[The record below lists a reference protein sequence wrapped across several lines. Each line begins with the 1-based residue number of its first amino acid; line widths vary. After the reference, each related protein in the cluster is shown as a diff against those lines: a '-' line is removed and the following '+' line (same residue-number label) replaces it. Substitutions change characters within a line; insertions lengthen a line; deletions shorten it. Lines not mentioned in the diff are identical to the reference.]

1 MSGGK
6 SKRGQRTTRK
16 TAHEGE
22 MSKNDKPKQLED
34 EEENGAAELTD
45 TELAKDSN
53 EDSPTLKEIR
63 EAIMGIKSQMA
74 TIIREELA
82 TFTKDL
88 NQKLLDQASTLD
100 THEKAIADTQKRVS
114 EVEASGMVT
123 KEALLKVL
131 KEQRKLQEKVV
142 DLESR
147 ARRTNI
153 RIYGIP
159 EGVEGDSV
167 ITFVKNLLTTE
178 LPLPDNMPLQIQRAH
193 RSLAQRPGP
202 GTSPRSIIVNFLQ
215 FEVKE
220 MVLRL
225 AWKAKIMLNNKQ
237 VFFDHDYAFEVMEK
251 RRTYKEIKRVLKE
264 KGIRFQTPF
273 TRIRIH
279 WSDGPRTYADAEDAA
294 EELRARGMV
303 TSVSRAQP
311 TATLEER
318 IHTAFPWQQHGDP
331 GGRETIETRVRH
343 KLQEFRRGSDS

>member
-1 MSGGK
+1 
-6 SKRGQRTTRK
+6 
-16 TAHEGE
+16 

-74 TIIREELA
+74 TTIREELA

-123 KEALLKVL
+123 KKHCS
-131 KEQRKLQEKVV
+131 KY
-142 DLESR
+142 SR
-147 ARRTNI
+147 ATKASR
-153 RIYGIP
+153 
-159 EGVEGDSV
+159 
-167 ITFVKNLLTTE
+167 KE